1 MEYFSWSPISK
12 ERKDAVSDKT
22 AAQATV
28 QPQQDRQDEAIL
40 NRRNLLKCPSERHFH
55 LHLTSEETETQKG

>member
-1 MEYFSWSPISK
+1 MEYFSRSPISK

-22 AAQATV
+22 AVQATV
-28 QPQQDRQDEAIL
+28 QDRQDEAIL
-40 NRRNLLKCPSERHFH
+40 NRRNLLKCPSERQFH